1 MIIKRLSFLFLAC
14 WAMLTVSVS
23 ANASQK
29 FILDEQHT
37 YVLWHIKHLGF
48 SSQSGKWYA
57 KGFVILDKDDP
68 KKSKVEATIDVAN
81 IVTGI
86 PELDKH
92 LKGKLFF
99 DVARYPT
106 ATFVSDKVDLTSK
119 TSAKVSGI
127 LTLHGISK
135 PIVLAVTFNK
145 EGKNPITD
153 KPTVGFTATADIKR
167 SDFGMNTMLP
177 DLGDEVTL
185 DIGAEAYQANP

>member
-1 MIIKRLSFLFLAC
+1 MIKRLTLLFLAC
-14 WAMLTVSVS
+14 SVMLTYAVS
-23 ANASQK
+23 ASAAQK

-37 YVLWHIKHLGF
+37 SVLWHINHLGF

-57 KGFVILDKDDP
+57 TGFILLDKNSP
-68 KKSKVEATIDVAN
+68 EKSKVEATISMAN
-81 IVTGI
+81 IVTGL
-86 PELDKH
+86 PELDRH

-99 DVARYPT
+99 DVARYPS
-106 ATFVSDKVDLTSK
+106 ATFVSDKVDVTSK

-135 PIVLAVTFNK
+135 PIVLTVTFNK
-145 EGKNPITD
+145 EGKNPISD
-153 KPTVGFTATADIKR
+153 KPTVGFTATTQIKR

>member
-1 MIIKRLSFLFLAC
+1 MIKRLTLLFLAC
-14 WAMLTVSVS
+14 SVMLTLTVS
-23 ANASQK
+23 ANAAQK

-57 KGFVILDKDDP
+57 KGFIILDKDSP
-68 KKSKVEATIDVAN
+68 EKSQVEATINVAN
-81 IVTGI
+81 VVTGI

-106 ATFVSDKVDLTSK
+106 ATFVSNKIDVTNK

-135 PIVLAVTFNK
+135 PIVLTVTFNK

-153 KPTVGFTATADIKR
+153 KPTVGFTATSDIKR

-177 DLGDEVTL
+177 DIGDGVTL
-185 DIGAEAYQANP
+185 DIDAEAYQANP